1 MLKVIF
7 FLKSSTVDKNGELTI
22 FARLSLNKQRI
33 SISTGKSI
41 SKDRWVFTNNLRN
54 VLKLEKEKVIKS
66 SLDLFQL
73 NAEKKFNELFRI
85 NSEVSLEL
93 LKEEISGKTNAKK
106 NGITNQ
112 TTIIEILDKYNKYFR
127 RKVAAG
133 ERSSASLQKYERSK
147 ELLLNFMKKNYG
159 TSDMPALEIS
169 SSFVYKLEEF
179 LKYESNFKGKI
190 GIKNNSVVKYMKMYK
205 TACNYSIKMDLII
218 KNPFQIYDGKLSIK
232 DAVFLTQQELDT
244 IEDKIFSVNRL
255 EKVKDIFLFS
265 CYTGYAPVDA
275 MDLSLS
281 NLFED
286 NNGNL
291 WIMTSRAKT
300 AIRANV
306 PVLPSTLKIINK
318 YKNQQQGLIP
328 QISNQK
334 MNAYLKE
341 IADVCGITKHLTW
354 YVARH
359 TFATTVTLGNG
370 MRIENVSSMMGHTN
384 IKQTQHYA
392 KVLDSNVME
401 DMNKLKIKYGG
412 DKK

>member
-41 SKDRWVFTNNLRN
+41 SKERWLFTNNLRN
-54 VLKLEKEKVIKS
+54 VLKIEKEKVIKN

-85 NSEVSLEL
+85 DSEVSLEL
-93 LKEEISGKTNAKK
+93 LKEELSGKTNAKK
-106 NGITNQ
+106 NCSTNQ

-127 RKVAAG
+127 KKVTAG

-244 IEDKIFSVNRL
+244 IENKIFSVNRL

-275 MDLSLS
+275 MDLSLG

-392 KVLDSNVME
+392 KVLDVNIME
-401 DMNKLKIKYGG
+401 DMEKLKLKY
-412 DKK
+412 K